1 MKIFPIT
8 IFFLL
13 NFLIIGVSGDKC
25 AENFKTFLENSC
37 QYLEYNSTNDCE
49 FINNKCQIKPSCN
62 AAGSN
67 AQMCS
72 SIKLTDN
79 SKKCIIKNDV
89 CTEETKTCTE
99 YEKGKNICE
108 NLIAEE
114 INKRCVLEKNDICK
128 AHYNLCGDSNE
139 NQQTCEGNIPRDSS
153 KKCIWDNGCKEVSK
167 TCNEIDFNPDNCL
180 DFKTSDDEKF
190 NCVASI
196 KGCKEQ
202 YKNCDLYNNNVNS
215 NDKNKEDCES
225 IIFIGTREKCI
236 YDDVNKICKK
246 VNKECKDMLKDFCSD
261 FTPSDPN
268 KRCTRIGDNC
278 EEILNTCELYDKLDG
293 KNKEYCEK
301 IIPYYTDRN
310 ELDNDSKCV
319 FSSNSRCE
327 RKKKSCS
334 EITRD
339 TICINHVLDDEN
351 KKCIYIYKTKECKEV
366 YKSCSN
372 YKIKNREG
380 CQGIILYKDDG
391 YSINYN
397 QICKYENDAC
407 SIKDLVQCSDYES
420 RLDKEYCTSIHIGGN
435 IYCAIKDNQCI
446 EHFNSC
452 PENANEETCNS
463 KPLLSDTEKCIYTES
478 SKCNKIKK
486 ECSEYKGKR
495 KDTCENYLDAK
506 DANKKCFM
514 ENGECVA
521 KYIYCD
527 KYKGNDKATCESI
540 IPYNSEG
547 NILKSNKC
555 VMEGNKCIMKNKE
568 CSEAKTYKECYE
580 IEPSD
585 TNKNCIYLNG
595 ECKEQYKDCASYNS
609 NGKESIEKDKCE
621 SILIM
626 DYDFRYTK
634 ICVFT
639 QGNTNVPNKCEEKE
653 KVCTDFKAQNLQSW
667 CYYISELTSTSIE
680 NKCAYFNSNCQE
692 IKKTCLDLYDEI
704 GATKEICE
712 AAPTSDSNRK
722 TCVLKEDE
730 SGCEEINKQNTNN
743 SKFLVGDKKMINNL
757 LLFIFILF
765 V

>member
-1 MKIFPIT
+1 MKIFPII

-25 AENFKTFLENSC
+25 FEKFKLFLESSC
-37 QYLEYNSTNDCE
+37 QGLNYNSTNGCE
-49 FINNKCQIKPSCN
+49 FINNKCQIKPNCN
-62 AAGSN
+62 AAGN
-67 AQMCS
+67 NRQMCN

-79 SKKCIIKNDV
+79 SKKCEIQSNL
-89 CTEETKTCTE
+89 CTEVTKTCTE
-99 YEKGKNICE
+99 YEKGKNNCE
-108 NLIAEE
+108 YLSSGES
-114 INKRCVLEKNDICK
+114 NKRCVLDKNGICK
-128 AHYNLCGDSNE
+128 AHYNLCNKAD
-139 NQQTCEGNIPRDSS
+139 QQTCEGNIPNDSS
-153 KKCIWDNGCKEVSK
+153 KKCIWKDETCQEVSK
-167 TCNEIDFNPDNCL
+167 TCNEVDFNPHNCL
-180 DFKTSDDEKF
+180 DFPTSDDEKF

-225 IIFIGTREKCI
+225 IIFFGTREKCI
-236 YDDVNKICKK
+236 YDDENKICTQ
-246 VNKECKDMLKDFCSD
+246 VNKECKDMLKDSCSD
-261 FTPSDPN
+261 FTPSDSN

-278 EEILNTCELYDKLDG
+278 EEIFNTCDLYNEFGD

-301 IIPYYTDRN
+301 ILPYNTDKN
-310 ELDNDSKCV
+310 ELDNHSKCI
-319 FSSNSRCE
+319 FSNNSRCE
-327 RKKKSCS
+327 KKKKSCS
-334 EITRD
+334 EITGD
-339 TICINHVLDDEN
+339 TMCINHELDDEN
-351 KKCIYIYKTKECKEV
+351 KKCIYIYETHECKEV

-380 CQGIILYKDDG
+380 CLGIVLYKENG
-391 YSINYN
+391 YTINYN
-397 QICKYENDAC
+397 QICKYENDVC

-420 RLDKEYCTSIHIGGN
+420 RLDKEYCTNIHIGEN
-435 IYCAIKDNQCI
+435 INCAIKDNQCI

-452 PENANEETCNS
+452 PENANKETCNS
-463 KPLLSDTEKCIYTES
+463 KPLISDTEKCVYNENEGCI
-478 SKCNKIKK
+478 KIKK
-486 ECSEYKGKR
+486 ECSEYKGKSSD
-495 KDTCENYLDAK
+495 KCEHLDTK

-514 ENGECVA
+514 ENGKCVA

-527 KYKGNDKATCESI
+527 KYEGNDKATCESI
-540 IPYNSEG
+540 IPFDSEG
-547 NILKSNKC
+547 TISKSNKC
-555 VMEGNKCIMKNKE
+555 VIEGNKCVMKNKE
-568 CSEAKTYKECYE
+568 CSEAKTYKECFE
-580 IEPSD
+580 IKPSD

-626 DYDFRYTK
+626 DDDLFRFSK
-634 ICVFT
+634 ICEFT
-639 QGNTNVPNKCEEKE
+639 QGNTNVPNKCEERE
-653 KVCTDFKAQNLQSW
+653 KICTDFKVQNLQSM
-667 CYYISELTSTSIE
+667 CYYTTELTSVE

-692 IKKTCLDLYDEI
+692 IKKTCSDLYDETS
-704 GATKEICE
+704 ATKEICE
-712 AAPTSDSNRK
+712 AAPTSDSSRK